1 MNRAERRAQKMPHVD
16 YLDIDKIIAKEYGL
30 VDGDKVTI
38 NDQRGIRNGKIVI
51 FTIRL
56 INDN

>member
-1 MNRAERRAQKMPHVD
+1 MPHVD